1 MAKNKHLTDLER
13 MLIEQKLREGVSLKQ
28 IAAILGK
35 SASTISREVRARA
48 IESNKYAPYRIH
60 RYCQ

>member
-35 SASTISREVRARA
+35 SASTISREVRAPR
-48 IESNKYAPYRIH
+48 H
-60 RYCQ
+60 RKQ